1 MPLGLTVLP
10 PRAPNKTPAPNRR
23 NLFLS
28 FWLGKLNRL
37 SNQYRLLLLPL
48 LACQRWMVKPLPRE
62 TSCTSDTVRTH
73 KIQARSDLKP
83 PPQGLASIVPEGA
96 MQAAKDGNNQ
106 YPTQV

>member
-1 MPLGLTVLP
+1 
-10 PRAPNKTPAPNRR
+10 
-23 NLFLS
+23 
-28 FWLGKLNRL
+28 
-37 SNQYRLLLLPL
+37 
-48 LACQRWMVKPLPRE
+48 MVKPLPRE